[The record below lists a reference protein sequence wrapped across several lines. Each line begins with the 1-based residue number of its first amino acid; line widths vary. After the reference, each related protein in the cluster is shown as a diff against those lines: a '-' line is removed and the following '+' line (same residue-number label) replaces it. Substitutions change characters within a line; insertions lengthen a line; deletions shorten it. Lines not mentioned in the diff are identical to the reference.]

1 MGDLAKVNGI
11 DIWWEDFGD
20 LKNPTVVFIMGAYT
34 NSQAWPMSLINLLV
48 QNNYHVV
55 RFDNRDS
62 GKSTWFG
69 KRNFF
74 ENLIKLFPSFLLKY
88 LIRYVI
94 QSNYKKPPDLKIVK
108 SPYDLNDMANDAMA
122 LMKYLKIEKAHLVG
136 ASMGGLIAQTIAL
149 SNPEIVSSL
158 TLMVTSPGIRDE
170 RLSKPDPVFLDG
182 MTESALMMI
191 KNNQKEAMLKTF
203 KASMGSRFSYD
214 DEEIEEL
221 FNMVNDHGT
230 NTYAFHSKAIEKT
243 PSYLDKLKD
252 IKIPTLIINGSE
264 DPLIPIDHAYALSEG
279 ITESELYVMTGVGH
293 ELPEELI
300 NEISSRMLKTFK
312 I

>member
-1 MGDLAKVNGI
+1 MGDLAKVNDI

-20 LKNPTVVFIMGAYT
+20 SKNPTVVLIMGAYT
-34 NSQAWPMSLINLLV
+34 NSQAWPMSLINLLI

-62 GKSTWFG
+62 GKSTWFE

-74 ENLIKLFPSFLLKY
+74 ENLIKFFPSFLLKY

-94 QSNYKKPPDLKIVK
+94 QSNYKKSPNPKTVK
-108 SPYDLNDMANDAMA
+108 SPYDLNDMANDVIA

-149 SNPEIVSSL
+149 NNPELVSSL

-170 RLSKPDPVFLDG
+170 RLSKPDPIFLDG
-182 MTESALMMI
+182 MTESVLMMI

-203 KASMGSRFSYD
+203 KASIGSRFSYD
-214 DEEIEEL
+214 DVVIEEL
-221 FNMVNDHGT
+221 FNMVDDHGT

-243 PSYLDKLKD
+243 PSYLDKLKN
-252 IKIPTLIINGSE
+252 IKAPTLIINGSE
-264 DPLIPIDHAYALSEG
+264 DPLIPIDHGFALSEG
-279 ITESELYVMTGVGH
+279 ITNSELFVMEGVGH
-293 ELPEELI
+293 ELPEELM
-300 NEISSRMLKTFK
+300 NEISTRMLKIFK
-312 I
+312 S

>member
-11 DIWWEDFGD
+11 DIWWEDFGNS
-20 LKNPTVVFIMGAYT
+20 KNPSVVFIMGAYT
-34 NSQAWPMSLINLLV
+34 NSQAWPKSLINLLV
-48 QNNYHVV
+48 QNNFHVV

-74 ENLIKLFPSFLLKY
+74 ENLIKFFPSFLLKY
-88 LIRYVI
+88 LIRYLVR
-94 QSNYKKPPDLKIVK
+94 SNYKKSPDPETIR
-108 SPYDLNDMANDAMA
+108 SPYDLNDMANDALA

-149 SNPEIVSSL
+149 NSPEIVSSL
-158 TLMVTSPGIRDE
+158 TLMITSPGIRDE
-170 RLSKPDPVFLDG
+170 RLSKPDPIFLDG

-203 KASMGSRFSYD
+203 KASIGSRFFYD

-221 FNMVNDHGT
+221 FNSVNDHGT

-252 IKIPTLIINGSE
+252 IKIPTLVINGSE
-264 DPLIPIDHAYALSEG
+264 DPLIPIDHAFALSEG
-279 ITESELYVMTGVGH
+279 ITESKLYVMEGVGH
-293 ELPEELI
+293 ELPEELM
-300 NEISSRMLKTFK
+300 NEISSRMLKNFES
-312 I
+312 

>member
-20 LKNPTVVFIMGAYT
+20 SKNPTVLFIMGAYT
-34 NSQAWPMSLINLLV
+34 NSQAWPESLINLLV

-74 ENLIKLFPSFLLKY
+74 ENLIKFVPSFILKY

-94 QSNYKKPPDLKIVK
+94 QSNYKKSPNPENVK

-122 LMKYLKIEKAHLVG
+122 LMKYLKIKKAHLVG
-136 ASMGGLIAQTIAL
+136 ASMGGLIAQTIVL
-149 SNPEIVSSL
+149 NSPEIVSSL

-170 RLSKPDPVFLDG
+170 RLSKPDPIFLDG

-203 KASMGSRFSYD
+203 KASIGSRFSYD
-214 DEEIEEL
+214 DEVIEEL
-221 FNMVNDHGT
+221 FNMVDDHGT

-243 PSYLDKLKD
+243 PSYLDKLKN
-252 IKIPTLIINGSE
+252 IKTPT
-264 DPLIPIDHAYALSEG
+264 
-279 ITESELYVMTGVGH
+279 
-293 ELPEELI
+293 
-300 NEISSRMLKTFK
+300 
-312 I
+312 

>member
-1 MGDLAKVNGI
+1 MGDIAKVNGI

-20 LKNPTVVFIMGAYT
+20 SKNPTVLLIMGAYT
-34 NSQAWPMSLINLLV
+34 NSQAWPESLINLLV

-74 ENLIKLFPSFLLKY
+74 ENLIKFFPSFLLKY
-88 LIRYVI
+88 LIRHVVR
-94 QSNYKKPPDLKIVK
+94 SNYKKSPDPENVK
-108 SPYDLNDMANDAMA
+108 SPYDLNDMANDATA

-149 SNPEIVSSL
+149 NSPEIVSSL
-158 TLMVTSPGIRDE
+158 TLMITSPGIRDE
-170 RLSKPDPVFLDG
+170 RLSKPDSLFLDG

-203 KASMGSRFSYD
+203 KASIGSRFSYD

-221 FNMVNDHGT
+221 FNSVNDHGT

-252 IKIPTLIINGSE
+252 IKIPTLVINGSE
-264 DPLIPIDHAYALSEG
+264 DPLIPIDHAYALLEG

-300 NEISSRMLKTFK
+300 NEISSRMLKNFES
-312 I
+312 

>member
-11 DIWWEDFGD
+11 DIWWEDFGNS
-20 LKNPTVVFIMGAYT
+20 KNPSVVFIMGAYT

-74 ENLIKLFPSFLLKY
+74 ENLIKFFPSFLLKY
-88 LIRYVI
+88 LIRYVVR
-94 QSNYKKPPDLKIVK
+94 SNYKKSPDPETVK

-122 LMKYLKIEKAHLVG
+122 LIKYLKIEKAHLVG
-136 ASMGGLIAQTIAL
+136 ASMGGLIAQAIAL
-149 SNPEIVSSL
+149 NSPEIVSSL
-158 TLMVTSPGIRDE
+158 TLMITSPGIRDE
-170 RLSKPDPVFLDG
+170 RLSKPDPIFLDG

-191 KNNQKEAMLKTF
+191 KNNQKQAMLKTF
-203 KASMGSRFSYD
+203 KASIGSRFSYD

-221 FNMVNDHGT
+221 FNTVNDHGT

-293 ELPEELI
+293 ELPEELM

-312 I
+312 S

>member
-20 LKNPTVVFIMGAYT
+20 SKNPTVLFIMGAFT
-34 NSQAWPMSLINLLV
+34 NSQAWPKSLINLLV

-74 ENLIKLFPSFLLKY
+74 ENLLKFFPNFLLKY
-88 LIRYVI
+88 LIRYVVR
-94 QSNYKKPPDLKIVK
+94 SNYKKSPDPETVK
-108 SPYDLNDMANDAMA
+108 SPYDLNDMANDSMA
-122 LMKYLKIEKAHLVG
+122 LIKYLKIEKAHLVG

-149 SNPEIVSSL
+149 NSPEIVSSL
-158 TLMVTSPGIRDE
+158 TLMITSPGIRDE
-170 RLSKPDPVFLDG
+170 RLSKPDPIFLDG

-191 KNNQKEAMLKTF
+191 KNNQKQAMLKTF
-203 KASMGSRFSYD
+203 KASIGSRFSYG

-221 FNMVNDHGT
+221 FNTVNDHVT

-252 IKIPTLIINGSE
+252 IKIPTLKINGSE

-293 ELPEELI
+293 ELPEELM
-300 NEISSRMLKTFK
+300 NEISSRMLKNFK
-312 I
+312 S